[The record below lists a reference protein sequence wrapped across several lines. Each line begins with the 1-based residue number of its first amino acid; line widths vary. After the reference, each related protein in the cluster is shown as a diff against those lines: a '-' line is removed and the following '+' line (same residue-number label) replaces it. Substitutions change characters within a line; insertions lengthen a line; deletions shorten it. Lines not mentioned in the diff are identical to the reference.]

1 MQNKQEKHMLIL
13 IICQSASA

>member
-1 MQNKQEKHMLIL
+1 MLIL